1 MFETIINGGSGME
14 NVGGEDRNKNEHY
27 NPFSFRDTP
36 FGGFGTHFGTPR
48 TQFLGNQ

>member
-14 NVGGEDRNKNEHY
+14 NVGGDRNKNEHY

-36 FGGFGTHFGTPR
+36 FWRFWDPFWHS
-48 TQFLGNQ
+48 